1 MKLKVISAPEVAYLL
16 RRELGPIRNWDDSL
30 ADMRRGRVVIH
41 GCTLLPKCM
50 GKYANAWRPMYAV
63 PDILDFI
70 RNVRAADCGAAR
82 HVSYQVKTAYMDP
95 TDIRPWRLSKLPVAL
110 STMVAR
116 CSAVGSA
123 KPFTSSV

>member
-1 MKLKVISAPEVAYLL
+1 MKLKLLSAPEVAYLL

-30 ADMRRGRVVIH
+30 ADMRRGRIVVH
-41 GCTLLPKCM
+41 GCTLLPTCM

-70 RNVRAADCGAAR
+70 RSVRAADRSAAR
-82 HVSYQVKTAYMDP
+82 HVSYQVKTAHMDP
-95 TDIRPWRLSKLPVAL
+95 TDIRPWHSRKLPVAL
-110 STMVAR
+110 STMAAR
-116 CSAVGSA
+116 SAVGRA